1 MAGEGRA
8 KIGFT
13 EVLTNFRADD
23 YGTTD
28 APAKTRPSR
37 AEIRETAEDSGFR
50 SREPVKADKP
60 AASIVPNRRR
70 TGRTDQIG
78 IRTTTETKEKF
89 KSLAAAMGWSEAVA
103 FENAVELMSQ
113 NYKAS
118 TK

>member
-13 EVLTNFRADD
+13 DVLTNFKPDD

-28 APAKTRPSR
+28 APAKPRPSR

-50 SREPVKADKP
+50 SREPVKAEKP

-89 KSLAAAMGWSEAVA
+89 KYLADANGWSEAVA
-103 FENAVELMSQ
+103 FEKAVELLSNQYKSQ
-113 NYKAS
+113 R
-118 TK
+118 